1 MFSVPTFSVKNLV
14 KLHFFITF
22 VTKYNFTFSANMEF
36 LYSIDLSVFY
46 FFNHTIST
54 GFLDRFF
61 SIITDVTNWYIAYLI
76 LACLAF
82 FKGGRQ
88 GKIVVITLIF
98 LIVVTDQTG
107 YRILKEFFE
116 RVRPCNSLS
125 DAITPIGCAGGFS
138 FPSNH
143 ALNNFAAA
151 IFLLRFYPA
160 YKWIFLITAILIS
173 ISRIYLGVHYPSDV
187 LGGALIGI
195 IFGYLFSYIALKI
208 DSLFQSKKSN

>member
-1 MFSVPTFSVKNLV
+1 M
-14 KLHFFITF
+14 
-22 VTKYNFTFSANMEF
+22 MDF
-36 LYSIDLSVFY
+36 LYSIDLAVFY

-61 SIITDVTNWYIAYLI
+61 SIITDVNKWYIAYVILI
-76 LACLAF
+76 GIAF

-88 GKIVVITLIF
+88 GKIAVIGLIL

-116 RVRPCNSLS
+116 RVRPCNALS

-143 ALNNFAAA
+143 AVNNFAAA
-151 IFLLRFYPA
+151 VFLLRLFPN
-160 YKWIFLITAILIS
+160 YKWIFLVVATLVS
-173 ISRIYLGVHYPSDV
+173 LSRIYLGVHYPSDV
-187 LGGALIGI
+187 IGGALIGAA
-195 IFGYLFSYIALKI
+195 FGYLFSIAALK
-208 DSLFQSKKSN
+208 LEKYFMKK